1 MNSFLEIFF
10 FFYSFNLSNDDII
23 SLPRIHASCVL
34 CPPLGLQTGMHFR
47 GYLLIGN
54 SRSMKLTQIV
64 KIRVN
69 LSRINFVEH

>member
-23 SLPRIHASCVL
+23 SLPRIHVSCVL

-47 GYLLIGN
+47 GYVCKWVWKMTFFGL
-54 SRSMKLTQIV
+54 K
-64 KIRVN
+64 
-69 LSRINFVEH
+69 